1 MVAFA
6 DRKFEI
12 MGRDVD
18 WRFISNNEQHVG
30 MACIH
35 FGGDPNV
42 RWKIDMVRIFLSYFP
57 CLFQTLKPKSP
68 GAKACSYTRDV
79 SHSEF
84 LVMNKQC

>member
-42 RWKIDMVRIFLSYFP
+42 RWKIDMERDGKEAQEIVTLEAEAGDMCVLP
-57 CLFQTLKPKSP
+57 CVYAVQ
-68 GAKACSYTRDV
+68 V
-79 SHSEF
+79 
-84 LVMNKQC
+84 